1 MKKILVA
8 DNEQAVRKMFTSILR
23 LLSCEVWA
31 VEDGKR
37 ALEVLEQ
44 ERFDLEISDYQMPG
58 MNGKIL
64 LEKIRQKFPDLPLV
78 MISGADERHIGK
90 MDGIPFLKKP
100 VRLAALTELMEK
112 LLSVEKPRLSLSSGI
127 PP

>member
-8 DNEQAVRKMFTSILR
+8 DDEQAVRKVLTSILR
-23 LLSCEVWA
+23 LLSCEVRA
-31 VEDGKR
+31 VEDGQR

-44 ERFDLEISDYQMPG
+44 ERFDLVISDYQMPG

-78 MISGADERHIGK
+78 MISGEHERHIGK
-90 MDGIPFLKKP
+90 MDGISFLKKP
-100 VRLAALTELMEK
+100 VRLVALTELVGE
-112 LLSVEKPRLSLSSGI
+112 LLSVEKSPLSLSS
-127 PP
+127 

>member
-8 DNEQAVRKMFTSILR
+8 DDEQAVRKVLTSILR
-23 LLSCEVWA
+23 LLSCEVRA
-31 VEDGKR
+31 VEDGQR
-37 ALEVLEQ
+37 ALGVLEQ
-44 ERFDLEISDYQMPG
+44 ERFDLVISDYQMPG

>member
-8 DNEQAVRKMFTSILR
+8 DNEQAVRKVLTSILR
-23 LLSCEVWA
+23 LLSCEVRA
-31 VEDGKR
+31 VEDGQR
-37 ALEVLEQ
+37 ALGLLEQ
-44 ERFDLEISDYQMPG
+44 ERFDLVISDYQMPG